1 MASTKEEKV
10 TTVSAKEVATNILED
25 MMKQGEFT
33 QARSK
38 EELSKQE
45 KEEWEHVRKL
55 FRKAVKVKNE
65 LNDFGLYNDM
75 VDYLTNLVDIYSG
88 KFVARPLS
96 ESELKQL
103 EYLFKEYKKVK
114 DEGSNSIVA
123 SVGRHGISVSF
134 RPEEK

>member
-10 TTVSAKEVATNILED
+10 TSVSAKEVATNILEV

-45 KEEWEHVRKL
+45 KKEWEQVGKL

-75 VDYLTNLVDIYSG
+75 VDYLTNLVDIHLG

>member
-123 SVGRHGISVSF
+123 SVERHGISVSF

>member
-10 TTVSAKEVATNILED
+10 TSVSAKEVATNILEV
-25 MMKQGEFT
+25 MMKQGEFI

-45 KEEWEHVRKL
+45 KKEWEHVRKL

>member
-1 MASTKEEKV
+1 MP
-10 TTVSAKEVATNILED
+10 
-25 MMKQGEFT
+25 
-33 QARSK
+33 
-38 EELSKQE
+38 
-45 KEEWEHVRKL
+45 W
-55 FRKAVKVKNE
+55 
-65 LNDFGLYNDM
+65 FGD
-75 VDYLTNLVDIYSG
+75 
-88 KFVARPLS
+88 LS

>member
-10 TTVSAKEVATNILED
+10 TSVSAKEVATNILEA
-25 MMKQGEFT
+25 MMKQGEFI

-45 KEEWEHVRKL
+45 KEEWEHVGKL

>member
-1 MASTKEEKV
+1 MANTKEEKV
-10 TTVSAKEVATNILED
+10 TSVSAKEVATNILED
-25 MMKQGEFT
+25 MMKQGEFI

-45 KEEWEHVRKL
+45 KEEWELVRKL

-103 EYLFKEYKKVK
+103 EYLFKEYRKVK

>member
-10 TTVSAKEVATNILED
+10 TSVSAKEVATNILEA

-45 KEEWEHVRKL
+45 KAEWEHVRKL

>member
-1 MASTKEEKV
+1 MANTKEEKV
-10 TTVSAKEVATNILED
+10 TSVSAKEVATNILED
-25 MMKQGEFT
+25 MMKQGEFI

-45 KEEWEHVRKL
+45 KEEWELVRKL

>member
-10 TTVSAKEVATNILED
+10 TSVSAKEVATNILEA

>member
-10 TTVSAKEVATNILED
+10 TSVSAKEVATNILEV

-33 QARSK
+33 QACSK

-45 KEEWEHVRKL
+45 KKEWEQVGKL

-75 VDYLTNLVDIYSG
+75 VDYLTNLVDIHLC

>member
-1 MASTKEEKV
+1 MANTKEEKV
-10 TTVSAKEVATNILED
+10 TSVSAKEVATNILED
-25 MMKQGEFT
+25 MMKQGEFI

>member
-10 TTVSAKEVATNILED
+10 TSVSAKEVATNILEV

-33 QARSK
+33 QACSK

-45 KEEWEHVRKL
+45 KKEWEQVGKL

-75 VDYLTNLVDIYSG
+75 VDYLTNLVDIHLG

>member
-1 MASTKEEKV
+1 MANTKEEKV
-10 TTVSAKEVATNILED
+10 TSVSAKEVATNILED

-45 KEEWEHVRKL
+45 KEEWELVRKL

>member
-10 TTVSAKEVATNILED
+10 TTVSAKEVATNILEA

-103 EYLFKEYKKVK
+103 EYLFKEYRKVK

>member
-10 TTVSAKEVATNILED
+10 TSVSAKEVATNILEA

-103 EYLFKEYKKVK
+103 EYLFKEYRKVK

>member
-10 TTVSAKEVATNILED
+10 TSVSAKEVATNILED

>member
-10 TTVSAKEVATNILED
+10 TSVSAKEVATNILEA

-33 QARSK
+33 QACSK

-103 EYLFKEYKKVK
+103 EYLFKEYRKVK

>member
-1 MASTKEEKV
+1 MANTKEEKV
-10 TTVSAKEVATNILED
+10 TSVSAKEVATNILEA

-45 KEEWEHVRKL
+45 KEEWELVRKL

>member
-10 TTVSAKEVATNILED
+10 TSVSAKEVATNILEA

-75 VDYLTNLVDIYSG
+75 ADYLTNLVDIYSG

-103 EYLFKEYKKVK
+103 EYLFKEYRKVK

>member
-10 TTVSAKEVATNILED
+10 TSVSAKEVATNILEV

-33 QARSK
+33 QACSK
-38 EELSKQE
+38 EGLSKQE
-45 KEEWEHVRKL
+45 KKEWEQVGKL

-75 VDYLTNLVDIYSG
+75 VDYLTNLVDIHLG